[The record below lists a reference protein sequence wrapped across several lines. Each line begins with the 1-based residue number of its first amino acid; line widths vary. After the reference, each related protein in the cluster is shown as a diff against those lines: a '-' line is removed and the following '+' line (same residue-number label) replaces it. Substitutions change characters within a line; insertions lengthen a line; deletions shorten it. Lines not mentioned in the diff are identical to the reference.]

1 MTRSLHVVLVED
13 NDALRL
19 ATSVILVQAGFE
31 VSGVACAEDV
41 DDLPTARVPDLY
53 VIDVNRAGRR
63 RVSRWRPGCVER
75 DPGWA
80 VVITTARIRVD
91 DRVHGYEQ
99 GVDVYLPKPVNPPEL
114 LAVLRSLGQRL
125 QSRQTRAPG
134 LELHQRSSLLSGSD
148 GSCRLTEA
156 ELRLLLALAAA
167 RGQTLER
174 WQVAVQLSPG
184 EDDMRADNLQN
195 RLSHL
200 RKKLQVCGVQGES
213 IKAVRGIGY
222 RLRVPLVV
230 V

>member
-53 VIDVNRAGRR
+53 VIDVNLPGEDGFSLAARLRRA
-63 RVSRWRPGCVER
+63 RPWVGI
-75 DPGWA
+75 
-80 VVITTARIRVD
+80 VITSARTRVD